1 MTQQAI
7 SYAQTLRKTDVSGE
21 ILQDVI
27 DILDTVP
34 QIQEEFENPMVGI
47 ERKHLIIDKVFPG
60 EIRNFLKILCDN
72 NEFELFKDIV
82 EEWEK
87 IGQTTENSVNRAQ
100 LIYVTA
106 PSQQQLTGIRKFL
119 AKEFHNENM
128 QLETKQDASLKS
140 GFILRVGTKE
150 YDWSE
155 QGRIEQ
161 LKEQMASKVSLQKTL
176 SEESIISIL
185 KAKVEDFE
193 LETRDKEIGIVKWV
207 GDGIVNVDGIDHA
220 RYGEI
225 VIFDCGVKGMVQDVR
240 RDEIGVILFGRDT
253 EIHEGSRVV
262 RTGKM
267 AGIPVGEKY
276 LGRIIDALGAP
287 IDGQGDIDADGYR
300 PIENPAPSIVDR
312 KSVSVPMET
321 GILSIDSMFPIGRGQ
336 RELIIGDRQT
346 GKTSIAMDTI
356 LNQKDKGVICIYVAI
371 GQKASTIAKLVNTLK
386 KNNAM
391 DYTIIV
397 SATASDPAP
406 LQYIAPYSGTALA
419 EYFMYQGKDV
429 LIVYDDLSKHA
440 VAYRAISLLLER
452 SPGREAYPGD
462 VFYLHSRLLERS
474 SRLTPEAGGGSITA
488 LPIIETQAG
497 DVSAYIPTNVI
508 SITDGQIYLESQL
521 FNAGQRPAVNVGLSV
536 SRVGGAAQTKAMKKA
551 AGSIRIDLAQY
562 REMEVF
568 TQFSSDLDEN
578 TLKQLAHGRALMEL
592 LKQPLSRPFGMEEQV
607 ITLVSANAH
616 IFSDIPVEKIK
627 EFRLAL
633 LDYFAV
639 NHGDLMSQIR
649 QGQDLPDDLRSSI
662 EEVSSVFK
670 QQFLQN
676 DAVEE

>member
-106 PSQQQLTGIRKFL
+106 PSEQQLTGIRKFL

-474 SRLTPEAGGGSITA
+474 SRLTPKAGGGSITA

-649 QGQDLPDDLRSSI
+649 QGQDLPDDLRSAI
-662 EEVSSVFK
+662 EEVSGVFK
-670 QQFLQN
+670 QQFLQD